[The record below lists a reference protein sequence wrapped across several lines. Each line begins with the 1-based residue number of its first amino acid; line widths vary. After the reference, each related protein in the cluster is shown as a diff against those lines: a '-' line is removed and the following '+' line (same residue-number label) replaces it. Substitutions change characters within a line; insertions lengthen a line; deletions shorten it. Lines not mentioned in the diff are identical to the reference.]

1 MAGIILFLERC
12 SCDAAEEAGAEPV
25 HAVVA
30 VDSEACLVD
39 VEIDRVTAGGRARTY
54 AAQPQ
59 RAARDDL
66 RVVRRRLEVRGGSSR
81 FIWCPAHVGIY
92 GNLAADAVA
101 KAFFYGPVTEPRLHV
116 RRSIRGT

>member
-1 MAGIILFLERC
+1 MSGRRGDRVAAGGC
-12 SCDAAEEAGAEPV
+12 AGA
-25 HAVVA
+25 
-30 VDSEACLVD
+30 C
-39 VEIDRVTAGGRARTY
+39 

-66 RVVRRRLEVRGGSSR
+66 RVAAAAGIVSGGSSR

-101 KAFFYGPVTEPRLHV
+101 KAFLYGPVTEPRLRV
-116 RRSIRGT
+116 RR